1 MRIEVSVRHDF
12 GGFALDVD
20 FNAPMG
26 VTALFGKSGT
36 GKTSV
41 IQAVAGLLRPDAGRI
56 VVNGRC
62 LFDSEGGVDLPV
74 HRRRLG
80 YVFQD
85 ARLFPHL
92 SVAENLRYAAR
103 AQRRAVDKVEEA
115 RVVEMLGIGD
125 LLTRRPAGLSGG
137 ERQRVAIGRALLS
150 APEMLLLDEPLAAL
164 DEARK
169 GEILPYLE
177 RLRDAAGLPI
187 LLVSHAVSEVARL
200 ATTVVVL
207 SEGRVVRVGPTGDI
221 LSDPEVVPALG
232 VEDAGAVIR
241 ARLVARHE
249 DGLCEL
255 ESCGGRLFLPTLSG
269 APGDLLRVR
278 IRAQD
283 VILSRRA
290 PEGLSALN
298 ILKGRISALREGEG
312 PGVMARIACGE
323 EHILARLTRRS
334 AQAMALAEGDEIHA
348 IVKSVSVAQGDIG
361 A

>member
-1 MRIEVSVRHDF
+1 MTIEVSLRHDF

-56 VVNGRC
+56 AVNGRC
-62 LFDSEGGVDLPV
+62 LFDSEVGVNLPV
-74 HRRRLG
+74 HRRRVG

-103 AQRRAVDKVEEA
+103 VQGRKADRAEEA

-125 LLTRRPAGLSGG
+125 LFTRRPAGLSGG

-150 APEMLLLDEPLAAL
+150 APELLLLDEPLAAL

-177 RLRDAAGLPI
+177 RLRDEADLPI
-187 LLVSHAVSEVARL
+187 LFVSHAVSEVARL
-200 ATTVVVL
+200 ATTMVVL
-207 SEGRVVRVGPTGDI
+207 QDGHALRCGPTEDI
-221 LSDPEVVPALG
+221 LSDPDAVPALG
-232 VEDAGAVIR
+232 VRHAGAVIR
-241 ARLVARHE
+241 ARLVAHHE
-249 DGLCEL
+249 DGLSEL
-255 ESCGGRLFLPTLSG
+255 QTCGGRLFLPG
-269 APGDLLRVR
+269 VGGRIGDMVRVR

-283 VILSRRA
+283 VILSRAA

-298 ILKGRISALREGEG
+298 ILKGRIVSLRSGKG
-312 PGVMARIACGE
+312 PGIMVRIACDQ
-323 EHILARLTRRS
+323 EHVLARVTRRS
-334 AQAMALAEGDEIHA
+334 AEAMGLTEGDEIHA

-361 A
+361 G